1 MLQYNKQYEG
11 NYINIRIPLSLW
23 QSIQTILTN
32 VNESDIQEINY
43 DKEREEFRQFMN
55 TIYL

>member
-11 NYINIRIPLSLW
+11 DYVNIRIPLSLW
-23 QSIQTILTN
+23 QSIQTIL
-32 VNESDIQEINY
+32 VNASESDIQEINY
-43 DKEREEFRQFMN
+43 DKEREEFRQLMN